1 MFDSLNFDINS
12 IVEEIELID
21 NLDEED
27 ILSYYTKEIK

>member
-21 NLDEED
+21 NLDKED